1 MNNQT
6 NIEATAIA
14 AVVGILLIIFSFT
27 VLHFRNPQIEAQCI
41 AKGGQ
46 VISTLGRIS
55 SCLYSAK

>member
-6 NIEATAIA
+6 NIEATLFA
-14 AVVGILLIIFSFT
+14 AVVGILLIAFAFA

-46 VISTLGRIS
+46 VLSTPGRIS

>member
-46 VISTLGRIS
+46 VISTPGRIS